1 MRMGSG
7 EEQQMGKCTDDLI
20 QEHGPPRVMYAEPM
34 GSEEKERLTMLHQIP
49 FLSGEKAC
57 ATFESLATKS
67 EPGVTSLS
75 RKTKTTLGQQ
85 REAEPQEMERC
96 CQ

>member
-1 MRMGSG
+1 MDSG
-7 EEQQMGKCTDDLI
+7 KEQQMGKCTDDVI
-20 QEHGPPRVMYAEPM
+20 QEHGHPRVMYAESM
-34 GSEEKERLTMLHQIP
+34 VSEEIERLTMLHQIP
-49 FLSGEKAC
+49 FLSAEKAC

-67 EPGVTSLS
+67 ERGVTSLS
-75 RKTKTTLGQQ
+75 KKTKTTLGQQ